1 MSAFWRTLATARVV
15 TANVARIGKTPKR
28 KKTVLEVRDYQYPG
42 EKLGF
47 LYAIGGIWAV
57 FLILG
62 GVTAYEAFKPNVG
75 QFLYGKH
82 QVWIILLLYPALTTV
97 GLNYLS
103 ARPRRM
109 ELKRAGLRAKVAP
122 TNQPQLHKLMKDA
135 SLLLCMKQ
143 PDLFLI
149 DDDAPFLYAVPGKAG
164 SIIMSNRCI
173 EVLRPEELAAAL
185 AKQLGHLKS
194 GHVAVDLAITA
205 VRSLNPLLQI
215 VFLPATLMSFLM
227 RGWQDTI
234 DYTTDRCS
242 LLVTRR
248 LQTCTAAMVKLAAAA
263 VGMTKDTTR
272 QKRRGAPK
280 KKERS
285 VGAMA
290 DVEAAEE
297 ADHALASINP
307 DELDAYLA
315 GGGELTDDPVQVER
329 AFNISRFI
337 EQQRNLKNRIR
348 NLGEWAD
355 SDQCDA
361 AVEKVD
367 EIRAQLKS
375 S

>member
-1 MSAFWRTLATARVV
+1 V

-28 KKTVLEVRDYQYPG
+28 KKTTLEVRDYQYPG
-42 EKLGF
+42 ERLGF
-47 LYAIGGIWAV
+47 LYVIGGIWAL
-57 FLILG
+57 FLILAAI
-62 GVTAYEAFKPNVG
+62 TAYEAFKPNTG
-75 QFLYGKH
+75 QFLFGKH
-82 QVWIILLLYPALTTV
+82 QVWIILLLYPALATI

-103 ARPRRM
+103 ARPRKT
-109 ELKRAGLRAKVAP
+109 ELKKAGLRAKVAP
-122 TNQPQLHKLMKDA
+122 TNQPQLHKLVKDA

-149 DDDAPFLYAVPGKAG
+149 DDDVPFLYAVPGKAG

-194 GHVAVDLAITA
+194 GHVTVDLAITA
-205 VRSLNPLLQI
+205 VRGLNPLLQI
-215 VFLPATLMSFLM
+215 VFLPATLMSFLL

-234 DYTTDRCS
+234 DYTADRCS

-248 LQTCTAAMVKLAAAA
+248 LQTCTAAMVKLAAAGA
-263 VGMTKDTTR
+263 GVTKDTTR

-285 VGAMA
+285 MAAMA
-290 DVEAAEE
+290 E
-297 ADHALASINP
+297 ADAADEAERALASINP
-307 DELDAYLA
+307 EELDAYLA
-315 GGGELTDDPVQVER
+315 GGGELGEDPVQVER

-337 EQQRNLKNRIR
+337 EQQRNLKDRIR
-348 NLGEWAD
+348 NLGEWAET
-355 SDQCDA
+355 DQCDA

-367 EIRAQLKS
+367 EVRAQLKPS
-375 S
+375 